1 MPATLLAMR
10 LTKFVPP
17 TLACLALAPLVAR
30 AELSAELLDL
40 AGRVQYGYYQAD
52 ARAIEAALV
61 ALDRLGDSP
70 DAVYYRDF
78 AALRLAQ
85 LGGRDGDERLSD
97 CARREAPAELAGRAA
112 AEAAVLAAACALVA
126 SDDRRFEQALARARA
141 LDDDH
146 PRIALLEAWAI
157 ERTVARNP
165 EARAEFEAR
174 LTAAVAAFDAWTPTI
189 DDPEWGQAEA
199 LAALGESA
207 LARGDMRAAR
217 DLLERA
223 LLLAPDYSR
232 AVALRTAV
240 QGARGG
246 SQRTL

>member
-1 MPATLLAMR
+1 MR
-10 LTKFVPP
+10 LTKFVSPM
-17 TLACLALAPLVAR
+17 LACLALAPSVAR
-30 AELSAELLDL
+30 SEIAAELLDL
-40 AGRVQYGYYQAD
+40 AARVQYGYYQAD

-61 ALDRLGDSP
+61 ALDRLGDAP

-85 LGGRDGDERLSD
+85 LGGRNDDKRLGD
-97 CARREAPAELAGRAA
+97 CARRDAPAELTKRAA
-112 AEAAVLAAACALVA
+112 VEAAVLAAACALAA

-146 PRIALLEAWAI
+146 PRIALLEAWAL
-157 ERTVARNP
+157 ERRVAKNP
-165 EARAEFEAR
+165 EARAELEAR
-174 LTAAVAAFDAWTPTI
+174 LTAAVAAFDARTPTV

-207 LARGDMRAAR
+207 FARGDVRAAR

-246 SQRTL
+246 SQRTF

>member
-1 MPATLLAMR
+1 MP
-10 LTKFVPP
+10 LTKSIAP

-52 ARAIEAALV
+52 ARAIEAARV

-70 DAVYYRDF
+70 DVVYYRDF

-85 LGGRDGDERLSD
+85 VAGRHDDKRLGD
-97 CARREAPAELAGRAA
+97 CARREVPPELKGRAA
-112 AEAAVLAAACALVA
+112 AEAAVLAAACALGA
-126 SDDRRFEQALARARA
+126 SDGRRFDQALGRARA

-146 PRIALLEAWAI
+146 PRIALLEAWAF
-157 ERTVARNP
+157 ERTVAGNA
-165 EARAEFEAR
+165 EARAELEAK
-174 LTAAVAAFDAWTPTI
+174 LSAAVAAFDAWTPTI
-189 DDPEWGQAEA
+189 DDPGWGHAEA

-207 LARGDMRAAR
+207 LARGDVRTAR

-223 LLLAPDYSR
+223 LLLAPDYQR

-240 QGARGG
+240 QGARGF
-246 SQRTL
+246 QRTL

>member
-1 MPATLLAMR
+1 MR
-10 LTKFVPP
+10 LTKFLSP
-17 TLACLALAPLVAR
+17 TLACLALAPPGAR
-30 AELSAELLDL
+30 AEISAELLDL

-52 ARAIEAALV
+52 ARAIEAALN

-70 DAVYYRDF
+70 EVVYYRDF

-85 LGGRDGDERLSD
+85 LGGRDDDKRLGA
-97 CARREAPAELAGRAA
+97 CARREAPADVAGRAA
-112 AEAAVLAAACALVA
+112 AEAAVLAAACALAA
-126 SDDRRFEQALARARA
+126 SDDRRFEEALARARA

-146 PRIALLEAWAI
+146 PRIALLEAWAL

-165 EARAEFEAR
+165 AARADLELK
-174 LTAAVAAFDAWTPTI
+174 LTAAIAAFDVWTPTI

-207 LARGDMRAAR
+207 LARGDVRAAR

-240 QGARGG
+240 QGARG
-246 SQRTL
+246 SQRSL

>member
-1 MPATLLAMR
+1 MSATLTAMR
-10 LTKFVPP
+10 LTKFGLP
-17 TLACLALAPLVAR
+17 TFAALALAPLAAR

-52 ARAIEAALV
+52 ARAIEAARV
-61 ALDRLGDSP
+61 ALDRLGDPP
-70 DAVYYRDF
+70 DVVYYRDL

-85 LGGRDGDERLSD
+85 LGGRDDDKRLSD
-97 CARREAPAELAGRAA
+97 CARREAPAELTRRAA
-112 AEAAVLAAACALVA
+112 AEAAVLAAACALAA

-146 PRIALLEAWAI
+146 PRIALLEAWAL

-165 EARAEFEAR
+165 EARAELEAK
-174 LTAAVAAFDAWTPTI
+174 LTAAVVAFDAWTPTI
-189 DDPEWGQAEA
+189 DDPEWGHAEA

-207 LARGDMRAAR
+207 LARGDVRAAR
-217 DLLERA
+217 DLLEHA

-240 QGARGG
+240 QGARG
-246 SQRTL
+246 SQR

>member
-1 MPATLLAMR
+1 MR
-10 LTKFVPP
+10 LTKSVSP
-17 TLACLALAPLVAR
+17 TLACLVLAPLVAR
-30 AELSAELLDL
+30 AEISAELLDL
-40 AGRVQYGYYQAD
+40 AARVQYGYYQAD
-52 ARAIEAALV
+52 ARAIEAAQV

-70 DAVYYRDF
+70 DVVYYRDF

-85 LGGRDGDERLSD
+85 LGGRDDDERLDD
-97 CARREAPAELAGRAA
+97 CARREAQAELSGRAA
-112 AEAAVLAAACALVA
+112 AETAVLAAACALAA

-146 PRIALLEAWAI
+146 PRIAVLEAWAL
-157 ERTVARNP
+157 ERTVAGNP
-165 EARAEFEAR
+165 EARTELEAK

-189 DDPEWGQAEA
+189 DDPGWGQAEA

-207 LARGDMRAAR
+207 LARGDVRAAR

-223 LLLAPDYSR
+223 LLLSPDYSR

-240 QGARGG
+240 QGARA

>member
-1 MPATLLAMR
+1 MR
-10 LTKFVPP
+10 LTKSVAP
-17 TLACLALAPLVAR
+17 TLACLILAPLVAR
-30 AELSAELLDL
+30 AEIAAELLDL
-40 AGRVQYGYYQAD
+40 AARVQYGYYQAD
-52 ARAIEAALV
+52 ARAIEAAQV

-70 DAVYYRDF
+70 DVVYYRDF

-85 LGGRDGDERLSD
+85 LGGRDDDKRLSD
-97 CARREAPAELAGRAA
+97 CARREAAAEISRRAA
-112 AEAAVLAAACALVA
+112 AETAVLVAACALAV
-126 SDDRRFEQALARARA
+126 SDGRRFEQALARARA

-146 PRIALLEAWAI
+146 PRIALLEAWAL
-157 ERTVARNP
+157 ERTVAGNP
-165 EARAEFEAR
+165 GARAELEAK

-189 DDPEWGQAEA
+189 DDPEWGHAEA

-207 LARGDMRAAR
+207 LARGDIRAAR

-223 LLLAPDYSR
+223 LLLAPDYNR

-240 QGARGG
+240 QGARG